1 MEDKGFLA
9 SLFDLSFS
17 SFITL
22 KLIKIIFV
30 LMLIGAGLYT
40 LVIIGTAFAAD
51 TVAGVLALVLSPV
64 IFLFFAIMARVYLE
78 VLIVV
83 FRIADNTAAIA
94 NNTKA
99 PGAPDT
105 PGV

>member
-1 MEDKGFLA
+1 MEEKGFLA

-22 KLIKIIFV
+22 KIIKIVFV
-30 LMLIGAGLYT
+30 LMLIASGLYT
-40 LVIIGTAFAAD
+40 LFILGAAFAAE
-51 TVAGVLALVLSPV
+51 TALGVIVLILSPV

-83 FRIADNTAAIA
+83 FKIADNTAATA
-94 NNTKA
+94 ENTRR

-105 PGV
+105 SGG